1 MWPCSHPHPTA
12 SYSPGLP
19 VTLEQSWHRQKL
31 PAAWSAPFPCEP
43 LLPQH
48 CNPAAPPDSSKM
60 LQHYFY
66 PAVAIETSDP
76 LAVMQPLSEAL
87 HHRLPLTTH
96 GAGGRYFGQSAIVA
110 GDNPA
115 LQDSLAWGDRQVQQ
129 RGRCGG
135 WRGQQ
140 CLRALEPAAHHPAL
154 PLAVP

>member
-1 MWPCSHPHPTA
+1 
-12 SYSPGLP
+12 
-19 VTLEQSWHRQKL
+19 
-31 PAAWSAPFPCEP
+31 
-43 LLPQH
+43 
-48 CNPAAPPDSSKM
+48 M

-115 LQDSLAWGDRQVQQ
+115 LQDSLAWGDRQFSREGDVA
-129 RGRCGG
+129 GG
-135 WRGQQ
+135 EDSSVSEPWSLQPITQPCRSLSPRQERLTPG
-140 CLRALEPAAHHPAL
+140 LLLKPRREALSLFHTAGATKGL
-154 PLAVP
+154 GYRSSRS